1 MKKIALVV
9 IGFLMIAV
17 FVGIGFG
24 AGHPATEQPV
34 VTAAA
39 KITPAQAKD
48 IALQRVP
55 GKVIEDFV
63 IDDGKG
69 NVEYY
74 VFIIKAN
81 DGKRMEVMIGAEK
94 GDIISV
100 ENYEVEEDPGA
111 SS

>member
-9 IGFLMIAV
+9 IGFLMVAV

-24 AGHPATEQPV
+24 AGNPASEQQV
-34 VTAAA
+34 VPAAA
-39 KITPAQAKD
+39 KITAAQAKD

-55 GKVIEDFV
+55 GKIIEDFV

-81 DGKRMEVMIGAEK
+81 DGKRMEIMIGAEK

-100 ENYEVEEDPGA
+100 ENYEIEDDPGA
-111 SS
+111 GS

>member
-9 IGFLMIAV
+9 IGFLMVTV

-24 AGHPATEQPV
+24 AGNPASEQQF
-34 VTAAA
+34 VTATA
-39 KITPAQAKD
+39 KITAAQAKD

-55 GKVIEDFV
+55 GKIIEDFV

-81 DGKRMEVMIGAEK
+81 DGKRMEIMIGAEK

-100 ENYEVEEDPGA
+100 ENYEIEDDPGT

>member
-9 IGFLMIAV
+9 IGSLMVVV
-17 FVGIGFG
+17 FVGSGFG
-24 AGHPATEQPV
+24 AGSPASEQQV
-34 VTAAA
+34 VTAADKVTA
-39 KITPAQAKD
+39 AQAKD
-48 IALQRVP
+48 IALKRVP
-55 GKVIEDFV
+55 GKIIEDFV

-81 DGKRMEVMIGAEK
+81 DGKRMEVMIGADK
-94 GDIISV
+94 GEIVSV
-100 ENYEVEEDPGA
+100 ENYEIEDDPGE